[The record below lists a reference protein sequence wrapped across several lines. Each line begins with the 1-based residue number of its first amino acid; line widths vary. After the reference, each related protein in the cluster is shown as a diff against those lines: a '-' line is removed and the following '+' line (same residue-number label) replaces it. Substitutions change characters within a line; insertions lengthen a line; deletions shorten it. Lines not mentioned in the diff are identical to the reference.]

1 MEAASESYWKQ
12 LLSLEVDAAEQ
23 GTPTIR
29 VCKQLPNFPFVDIS
43 IANCVLET
51 VEEFDLL
58 LNKTLGEY
66 SDTLDDIVDAENGK
80 IENAN
85 VVFQTIAQSLNEL
98 QDQISECSEESC
110 STELNEKLAQLY
122 ESASRSIDDVL
133 SAIVDYVVVSA
144 PTSIEGV
151 IVDTTQFQGEL
162 EPLIAKAQ
170 ACFDQTE

>member
-1 MEAASESYWKQ
+1 M
-12 LLSLEVDAAEQ
+12 
-23 GTPTIR
+23 
-29 VCKQLPNFPFVDIS
+29 
-43 IANCVLET
+43 LET

-98 QDQISECSEESC
+98 QDRISECSEESC

-170 ACFDQTE
+170 ACFDQTEWILLHVKNK